1 MKKILI
7 VSASL
12 ALLVVGLARPA
23 AAQGGYFWRTVSDI
37 TYLTFGG
44 PVQVPGAVLPAGT
57 YVFRRL
63 DPRVILVESR
73 DGSTVY
79 TTFMTIPRWRP
90 KAANKDE
97 MVFGEATC
105 CAPAPVT
112 VWFPAYR
119 LLGDEFIYPKAAPVT
134 HMALK

>member
-23 AAQGGYFWRTVSDI
+23 AAGSGFYWRTTSDF
-37 TYLTFGG
+37 TYLTFSQ

-57 YVFRRL
+57 YQFRRL
-63 DPRVILVESR
+63 APRVIVIQSR

-90 KAANKDE
+90 KAASKDE

-105 CAPAPVT
+105 CAPAPVQ
-112 VWFPAYR
+112 VWFPAHR
-119 LLGDEFIYPKAAPVT
+119 VLGDEFVY
-134 HMALK
+134 